1 MFHVKQWHR
10 TDTGQCGFAPSSG
23 VTWYV
28 LRLRRQALPE
38 DSGPVFLPA
47 VLVLACVELS
57 RPVAVREEL
66 LRSPCP
72 KSVT

>member
-1 MFHVKQWHR
+1 M
-10 TDTGQCGFAPSSG
+10 APHPAQELPG
-23 VTWYV
+23 YV

-38 DSGPVFLPA
+38 DSGPVFLLA